1 MDLFTLF
8 GSLALLLVLLLYVG
22 RPLLREGPSRTTPL
36 DGGAQRLF
44 ERKEQLLGAIVELEL
59 DREIGKVPEEDFER
73 LFAQLQTEALAT
85 IAELDQLNGAG
96 SSELERRI
104 EAEIA
109 ALRQPATAIDPSCTR
124 CGAQPGPSAV
134 ADRSQYQDRLRR
146 ELDRFDDDD

>member
-44 ERKEQLLGAIVELEL
+44 ERKEQLLGSIVELEL

-124 CGAQPGPSAV
+124 CGAPHRDGDLFCPQCGTAFAGLS
-134 ADRSQYQDRLRR
+134 
-146 ELDRFDDDD
+146 

>member
-8 GSLALLLVLLLYVG
+8 GSLALLLGLLLYVG
-22 RPLLREGPSRTTPL
+22 RPLLREGPSRTTSP

-109 ALRQPATAIDPSCTR
+109 ALRQPASTIDPSCTR
-124 CGAQPGPSAV
+124 CSAP
-134 ADRSQYQDRLRR
+134 RR
-146 ELDRFDDDD
+146 DGDLFCPQCGTAFAGLS